1 MAAVGEV
8 GLSAGTIRYEDVG
21 RGPVLL
27 FVHGLLVNGL
37 LWRMPVCRN
46 VTRRGVRRPPAEGY
60 DLQKCPESSGG
71 QIGWP
76 KSEPA
81 LGIRKVTSGRS
92 VGSIPS
98 KVA

>member
-37 LWRMPVCRN
+37 LWRNGRLD
-46 VTRRGVRRPPAEGY
+46 TRSDGGRYKMARWRG
-60 DLQKCPESSGG
+60 
-71 QIGWP
+71 
-76 KSEPA
+76 
-81 LGIRKVTSGRS
+81 
-92 VGSIPS
+92 
-98 KVA
+98 

>member
-37 LWRMPVCRN
+37 LWRMPVFGN
-46 VTRRGVRRPPAEGY
+46 VSAMKEG
-60 DLQKCPESSGG
+60 
-71 QIGWP
+71 
-76 KSEPA
+76 
-81 LGIRKVTSGRS
+81 
-92 VGSIPS
+92 
-98 KVA
+98 